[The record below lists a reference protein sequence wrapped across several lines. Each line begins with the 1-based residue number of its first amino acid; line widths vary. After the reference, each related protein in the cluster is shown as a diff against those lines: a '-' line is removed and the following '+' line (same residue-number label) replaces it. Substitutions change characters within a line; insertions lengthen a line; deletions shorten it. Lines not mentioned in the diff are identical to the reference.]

1 MIVWLFFKFL
11 VIHLD
16 RALAV
21 RLAVALWWVEAHAD
35 RSHSVFEFVSVLIRI
50 LSRNRTYFPV
60 HGAEVG
66 VEVTVSLECSRP
78 ELSFSVDVCVKT
90 GQALSAQKYRIQGR
104 PFPFSS
110 PFFCLVGGR
119 KAGCVG
125 RKFVFFTPL

>member
-1 MIVWLFFKFL
+1 MVG
-11 VIHLD
+11 

-21 RLAVALWWVEAHAD
+21 GLAVALWWVEARAD
-35 RSHSVFEFVSVLIRI
+35 GSHRVSESVSVLIGI
-50 LSRNRTYFPV
+50 LSRNRTYFPL

-78 ELSFSVDVCVKT
+78 ELSFSVDVYVQT
-90 GQALSAQKYRIQGR
+90 GQALSAQKHCIQGQ
-104 PFPFSS
+104 PFPFAS

>member
-1 MIVWLFFKFL
+1 MVG
-11 VIHLD
+11 

-21 RLAVALWWVEAHAD
+21 GLAVALWWVEARAD
-35 RSHSVFEFVSVLIRI
+35 RSHRVFEFVSVLIRI

-66 VEVTVSLECSRP
+66 VEVTVSLECSKP
-78 ELSFSVDVCVKT
+78 ELSFLWMSVCRQDRL
-90 GQALSAQKYRIQGR
+90 ALSAQKHCIQGQ

-125 RKFVFFTPL
+125 RKFLFFTPL